1 MSSKIRLKRSG
12 TAGLAPDPTS
22 LEYGEI
28 TLNYA
33 DSTIYFRKSDNSLGS
48 ISTVSSNSN
57 SGAVA
62 LRSATTVS
70 VTAQQSTFTVT
81 GGYTVGAIDV
91 FRNGV
96 KLLPSLDF
104 TATNGTSVVLGVPA
118 ENGDVVELLAY
129 KVESLVS
136 TIARS
141 VTTITATSNQTVF
154 TASGGYTLGYVDVY
168 LNGVRLVETTDF
180 TASNGTSIT
189 LVDPAVVSEIINIV
203 AYTVHGLTDGYT
215 TTQADARFQLVS
227 QKGIAN
233 GYASLDSSGQVPS
246 AQLPSYVDDVLEYAN
261 FANFPAT
268 GVSGKIYVTT
278 DTNKTYRWSGST
290 YIEIS
295 ASPGSTDSV
304 AEGTTNLYFTTQ
316 RARDA
321 FTQSTGITITNGAIA
336 TTITQYTDTS
346 ARAAISYQ
354 SGSAGYNNSTGVI
367 SIPTNNTQLTNG
379 ANYITIDSA
388 IAMAIALG

>member
-1 MSSKIRLKRSG
+1 MSKIRLKRSG
-12 TAGLAPDPTS
+12 TSGAQPNPTS
-22 LEYGEI
+22 LDYGEI

-33 DSTIYFRKSDNSLGS
+33 DSTIYFRKSDNTLGS
-48 ISTVSSNSN
+48 ITSGSGSG

-136 TIARS
+136 TVARS
-141 VTTITATSNQTVF
+141 VTTITATSGQTVF
-154 TASGGYTLGYVDVY
+154 TASGGYTIGYVDVY

-180 TASNGTSIT
+180 TASNGTTIT
-189 LVDPAVVSEIINIV
+189 LLDPAIAADIVEIV
-203 AYTVHGLTDGYT
+203 AHTVHGLADGYT

-278 DTNKTYRWSGST
+278 DTNKTYRWSGSI

>member
-1 MSSKIRLKRSG
+1 MSKIRLKRSG
-12 TAGLAPDPTS
+12 TSGAQPNPTS
-22 LEYGEI
+22 LDYGEI

-33 DSTIYFRKSDNSLGS
+33 DSTIYFRKPDNTLGS
-48 ISTVSSNSN
+48 ITSGSGSG

-136 TIARS
+136 TVARS
-141 VTTITATSNQTVF
+141 VTTITATSGQTVF
-154 TASGGYTLGYVDVY
+154 TASGGYTIGYVDVY

-180 TASNGTSIT
+180 TASNGTTIT
-189 LVDPAVVSEIINIV
+189 LLDPAIAADIVEIV
-203 AYTVHGLTDGYT
+203 AHTVHGLADGYT

-233 GYASLDSSGQVPS
+233 GYASLDSSGQIPS

>member
-1 MSSKIRLKRSG
+1 MSKIRLKRSG
-12 TAGLAPDPTS
+12 TSGAQPNPTS
-22 LEYGEI
+22 LDYGEI

-33 DSTIYFRKSDNSLGS
+33 DSTIYFRKSDNTLGS
-48 ISTVSSNSN
+48 ITSGSGSG

-136 TIARS
+136 TVARS
-141 VTTITATSNQTVF
+141 VTTITATTGQTVF
-154 TASGGYTLGYVDVY
+154 TASGGYTVGYVDVY

-180 TASNGTSIT
+180 TASNGTTIT
-189 LVDPAVVSEIINIV
+189 LLDPAIAADIVEIV
-203 AYTVHGLTDGYT
+203 AHTVHGLADGYT

-233 GYASLDSSGQVPS
+233 GYASLDASGQVPS
-246 AQLPSYVDDVLEYAN
+246 TQLPSYVDDVLEYAS
-261 FANFPAT
+261 FVNFPAT

-278 DTNKTYRWSGST
+278 DTNKTYRWSGSI

>member
-1 MSSKIRLKRSG
+1 MSKIRLKRSG
-12 TAGLAPDPTS
+12 TSGAQPNPTS
-22 LEYGEI
+22 LDYGEI

-33 DSTIYFRKSDNSLGS
+33 DSTIYFRKPDNTLGS
-48 ISTVSSNSN
+48 ITSGSGSG

-136 TIARS
+136 TVARS
-141 VTTITATSNQTVF
+141 VTTITATSGQTVF
-154 TASGGYTLGYVDVY
+154 TASGGYTIGYVDVY

-180 TASNGTSIT
+180 TASNGTTIT
-189 LVDPAVVSEIINIV
+189 LLDPAIAADIVEIV
-203 AYTVHGLTDGYT
+203 AHTVHGLADGYT

-278 DTNKTYRWSGST
+278 DTNKTYRWSGSI